1 MTFPSNWPVTFLI
14 SFHLA
19 HISPYVDLE
28 PILSTWRPIFHLI
41 WCGKLRAF
49 LHRPK
54 TNIKKL
60 KRGFFQ
66 IPYIFL
72 NTSRTECKFECSFQ
86 LPLTE
91 NYFHIARKMSVTSFQ
106 MLLSSQILS
115 DLWDLTRV
123 AVSRFFSS
131 SSAYRDQ
138 LWDSFSL
145 LLNQGKVNR
154 LGRKLTTHSI
164 QCPAENV
171 WRYASTPTRLF
182 LAELSTGVIL
192 LTEVKYGQ

>member
-123 AVSRFFSS
+123 AVSRFFSYPIGS
-131 SSAYRDQ
+131 IAILGLIQPPTESGKSKPPRQ
-138 LWDSFSL
+138 ETNHSL
-145 LLNQGKVNR
+145 NPMPSWECVEICF
-154 LGRKLTTHSI
+154 HS
-164 QCPAENV
+164 
-171 WRYASTPTRLF
+171 YTS
-182 LAELSTGVIL
+182 LSGWIKHRSDFVDRS
-192 LTEVKYGQ
+192 